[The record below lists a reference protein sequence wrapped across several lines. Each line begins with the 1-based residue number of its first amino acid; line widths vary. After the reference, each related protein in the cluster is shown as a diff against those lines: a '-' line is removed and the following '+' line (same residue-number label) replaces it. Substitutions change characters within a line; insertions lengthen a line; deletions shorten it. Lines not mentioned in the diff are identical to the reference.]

1 MRVACLSD
9 LHGLLPEPAAV
20 PECDLLVLAGDVL
33 PDRVNAGSLLD
44 GQRRFF
50 FEALCPWLEG
60 PLAARVGAVV
70 AVAGNHDEL
79 FAAERGLAREG
90 PWRYLLDEG
99 TSVGGLSVWGTPWSL
114 GDPDWCFTVAGEADL
129 AQRLSGCPAPIDV
142 LVSHGPMWGLLDAS
156 AITGRHRGSLAL
168 LDTAARVRPRLV
180 VVGHTHRGR
189 GRYEGP
195 LPGRGGR
202 FVEHRLVVV
211 NAAAVDA
218 DGTSLSEA
226 FLVEL

>member
-1 MRVACLSD
+1 MRIACLSD
-9 LHGLLPEPAAV
+9 LHGLLPEEA

-33 PDRVNAGSLLD
+33 PDRVAEGALLD

-50 FEALCPWLEG
+50 FDALCPWLEG
-60 PLAARVGAVV
+60 PVAARAGAVV

-79 FAAERGLAREG
+79 FATEPGVAREG

-99 TSVGGLSVWGTPWSL
+99 TAVGDLEVWGTPWSL
-114 GDPDWCFTVAGEADL
+114 GDPDWCFTVAGEGDL
-129 AQRLSGCPAPIDV
+129 ARLLAHVPEATDV

-156 AITGRHRGSLAL
+156 ALTGGHRGSLAL
-168 LDTAARVRPRLV
+168 LDAVVRVRPRLV
-180 VVGHTHRGR
+180 VVGHTHPGR

-195 LPGRGGR
+195 LFGRGGR
-202 FVEHRLVVV
+202 LVGHRLAVV

-218 DGTSLSEA
+218 EGASLA
-226 FLVEL
+226 PAICVDL